1 MSKKGMK
8 HKTAVTKR
16 FDEVRVSSYALV
28 QFAARCLE
36 AVGHD
41 VYELN
46 GGMKDGD
53 VERVR
58 NEYDRSGD
66 DGVLIA
72 SSALLDALRER
83 NPVLASLVEARV
95 ALVI

>member
-1 MSKKGMK
+1 MSKGMK
-8 HKTAVTKR
+8 AKTAVTKR
-16 FDEVRVSSYALV
+16 FDEVRMSSHALV
-28 QFAARCLE
+28 QFAGRCLS

-41 VYELN
+41 VYQLYC
-46 GGMKDGD
+46 GMKDGD

-58 NEYDRSGD
+58 NEFDKSGD

-72 SSALLDALRER
+72 SSALLDTLRER
-83 NPVLASLVEARV
+83 NPVQASLVEARV